1 MTTQKA
7 TNSQLARLLL
17 LVPWLAQNPGVTAK
31 QAADEF
37 NVTAQQI
44 ERDLNTLIV
53 CGLPGGYPS
62 DLIDIQFWATNDDDD
77 FSSSLIPADGHI
89 HVLDAQSL
97 NRPMAFTQDE
107 VITLLVGLNALKA
120 LPGAADSDLIDGVIA
135 KLQDCAGSVLAQAP
149 SLTVNA
155 GDGQE
160 DPAVMILV
168 DQAVNQRKQLQVSY
182 LVPTRDEVTT
192 RVIEPLRVVLADG
205 LTYIHAWCH
214 SSEGERTFRMSR
226 ILDAEL
232 LDTAFTLREASA
244 DSFDE
249 VLLNDP
255 SIPEVVLEVTAAG
268 RWLSEYATV
277 TDAMDLPDGGMRITI
292 KVADPRWVER
302 MLLQA
307 GGEATV
313 VEPSV
318 IAASVLNQAQ
328 QALALYA

>member
-17 LVPWLAQNPGVTAK
+17 LVPWLTQNPGVTAK

-37 NVTAQQI
+37 DVTAQQI

-62 DLIDIQFWATNDDDD
+62 DLIDIQFWATYDDED

-89 HVLDAQSL
+89 HVLEAQSL

-107 VITLLVGLNALKA
+107 VITLLVGLNALKD

-135 KLQDCAGSVLAQAP
+135 KLQDSAGSVLAQAP

-277 TDAMDLPDGGMRITI
+277 TDAMDLPDGGMRIAI

>member
-1 MTTQKA
+1 MTTRKP

-31 QAADEF
+31 QAAVEF
-37 NVTAQQI
+37 DVSVQQI

-89 HVLDAQSL
+89 HVLEPQSL

-107 VITLLVGLNALKA
+107 VITLLVGLNALKD

-160 DPAVMILV
+160 DPAVKVVI
-168 DQAVNQRKQLQVSY
+168 DQAVNQRKQLKISY
-182 LVPTRDEVTT
+182 LVPARDEVTT
-192 RVIEPLRVVLADG
+192 RVIEPLRVVLVDG
-205 LTYIHAWCH
+205 LTYIHAWCL
-214 SSEGERTFRMSR
+214 SSEGERTFRLSR

-232 LDTAFTLREASA
+232 LDTPLTSREPST

-255 SIPEVVLEVTAAG
+255 TIPEVVLDVTAAG

-307 GGEATV
+307 GGQAKV

-318 IAASVLNQAQ
+318 IGASVLAQAQ